1 MRDALCFTREILW
14 VIRALLPFTRGIPDF
29 TRALLRFTRDSKNP
43 LAIWQGIF
51 HLFIHQNSL
60 QTVLMFFVL
69 CLLVLHQ
76 NNRPVTSLLHVHL
89 AVLLML
95 HGI

>member
-1 MRDALCFTREILW
+1 MRDALCFIREILW
-14 VIRALLPFTRGIPDF
+14 VTRALLPFTRGIPGF
-29 TRALLRFTRDSKNP
+29 TRDLLRFTRDNKIPSP
-43 LAIWQGIF
+43 LAGDF
-51 HLFIHQNSL
+51 FLFIHQNSL
-60 QTVLMFFVL
+60 QTVLMFYAL

-76 NNRPVTSLLHVHL
+76 NNRPVTSQLHVHL